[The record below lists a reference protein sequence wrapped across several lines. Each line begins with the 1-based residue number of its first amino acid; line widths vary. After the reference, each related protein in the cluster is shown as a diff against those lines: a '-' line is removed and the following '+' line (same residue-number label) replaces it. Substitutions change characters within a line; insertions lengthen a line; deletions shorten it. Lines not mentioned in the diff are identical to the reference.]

1 MVLENGLGLSPAC
14 MEPVLSWLD
23 PTTSYLD
30 YGNLLLSGLPAVL
43 MCLFS
48 ELPTYIYFFF
58 CKLPEV
64 FCGFPL
70 LEDKTKIFDLCWKG
84 KGGSPDYRL

>member
-1 MVLENGLGLSPAC
+1 MSFRYNFYNLGPNHFLPGLWKSPI
-14 MEPVLSWLD
+14 
-23 PTTSYLD
+23 
-30 YGNLLLSGLPAVL
+30 LSGLPAVL

-70 LEDKTKIFDLCWKG
+70 LEDKTKIFYLC
-84 KGGSPDYRL
+84 